1 LIKMMHIM
9 NNKDSLSESIKMKSI
24 SVHGVD
30 KETEKAVRE
39 RAKAEG
45 RSVNKVVKELIA
57 KGLGLGDKPP
67 DNRAMFEDLSGVW
80 TEAQEREFLDSI
92 ADLETIDEEDRE

>member
-1 LIKMMHIM
+1 
-9 NNKDSLSESIKMKSI
+9 MKSI
-24 SVHGVD
+24 SLHGVD
-30 KETEKAVRE
+30 RETEKAIQG

-67 DNRAMFEDLSGVW
+67 DNRAMFEDLCGVW

-92 ADLETIDEEDRE
+92 ADLERIDEEDWE